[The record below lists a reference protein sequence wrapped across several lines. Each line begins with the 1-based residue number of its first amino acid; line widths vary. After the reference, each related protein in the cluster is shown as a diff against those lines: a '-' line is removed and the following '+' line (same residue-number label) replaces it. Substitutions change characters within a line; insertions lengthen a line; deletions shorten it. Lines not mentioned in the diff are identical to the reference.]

1 MGATVIVRRSL
12 VIASMLLALAALA
25 FVGWQALERPGR
37 WFVEHPLPVAK
48 THRLYDIGVV
58 DANGDGVLDI
68 YTSNHHF
75 RQLLLIGDGH
85 GGYRDALSEYG
96 LDQSRDFPQAELSFI
111 GPHIERPGV
120 YVYWLGTQLI
130 VRSHQIDEIG
140 PWQGSLRVN
149 SGVEVVVNEGFE
161 VEQTQQPGAITE
173 TVIAFASTTDGKLVL
188 RPSGQGLPISF
199 ELNGSILPAQI
210 YVGRGGVSPRASS
223 FVLAMRDRHAMAWAD
238 YNGNGLPDIFINRGA
253 LGGTLRAHS
262 DAMQQAL
269 NDELLV
275 RPADGK
281 RYVDVAAAVGI
292 QKRGCS
298 GRKAQWVDF
307 DRSGRLDL
315 FVNCQDRGNIDGL
328 YPKQLYRQDAER
340 NFEDVA
346 TAVGLGLA
354 EHELI
359 DFVWFDANN
368 DGEQDLLTSEGTG
381 FYLHRNEG
389 GTFSR
394 EFIGRGRFAREDD
407 ASLKGTTDLPWF
419 VDGKLS
425 VADFDGD
432 GYLDVFSASRMGNM
446 LLVNRGGRFSLVEPA
461 TLGLPEAS
469 LAASWVDFDNDQRP
483 DLHAV
488 PQGLFRQRA
497 DRTFTRT
504 GLLAQSSSGQYRAA
518 IVNWFDL
525 DNDGR
530 LDALIALSIE
540 PDFKRWWERQPPR
553 RPRDEWKLIAF
564 RNVGD
569 AGHWLQVALVG
580 PPGNRDGIGARV
592 SVATADGEQTHEI
605 GRADGSFFS
614 QGHYRLYFG
623 LGPHARADAVRIR
636 WPDGHEQELRDV
648 AGDRLLTVEREEA
661 GQDTQ

>member
-1 MGATVIVRRSL
+1 MEATVIVRRSL
-12 VIASMLLALAALA
+12 VITAVLIALAALA
-25 FVGWQALERPGR
+25 FAGLQAFERSGG
-37 WFVEHPLPVAK
+37 WFVEHPMPVTK

-58 DANGDGVLDI
+58 DADGDGILDI

-96 LDQSRDFPQAELSFI
+96 LDQSREFPEAELSFV
-111 GPHIERPGV
+111 GPRIERPGV

-130 VRSHQIDEIG
+130 VRSHQIGEIG

-149 SGVEVVVNEGFE
+149 SGIEVVVNEGFE
-161 VEQTQQPGAITE
+161 VEQTQQPGATTE

-210 YVGRGGVSPRASS
+210 YVGRGGASPRASS

-253 LGGTLRAHS
+253 LGGTLRTHS
-262 DAMQQAL
+262 DEMQQAL

-275 RPADGK
+275 RPTDSQ

-307 DRSGRLDL
+307 NRSGLLDL
-315 FVNCQDRGNIDGL
+315 FVNCQDRGNVDGL
-328 YPKQLYRQDAER
+328 YPKQLYRQDAKHS
-340 NFEDVA
+340 FTDVA
-346 TAVGLGLA
+346 TAVGLGLP

-359 DFVWFDANN
+359 DFVWFDADN
-368 DGEQDLLTSEGTG
+368 DGMQDLLTSEGTG
-381 FYLHRNEG
+381 FYLYRNAA

-394 EFIGRGRFAREDD
+394 EFIGRGPFVREDD
-407 ASLKGTTDLPWF
+407 PSLKGTTDLPWF

-432 GYLDVFSASRMGNM
+432 GYLDVFSASRMGNV

-461 TLGLPEAS
+461 TIGLPEAS
-469 LAASWVDFDNDQRP
+469 VAASWVDFDNDQRP
-483 DLHAV
+483 DLHAL
-488 PQGLFRQRA
+488 PQGLFRQRD
-497 DRTFTRT
+497 DRTFART
-504 GLLAQSSSGQYRAA
+504 GMLAQPSDGQYRAA

-530 LDALIALSIE
+530 MDALIALSFD
-540 PDFKRWWERQPPR
+540 PDFKRWWQRKPPR

-564 RNVGD
+564 RNVGEV
-569 AGHWLQVALVG
+569 GHWLQVTLVG
-580 PPGNRDGIGARV
+580 PPGNRDGVGARV
-592 SVATADGEQTHEI
+592 SVVTPDGEQTREA
-605 GRADGSFFS
+605 GLADGSFFS

-623 LGPHARADAVRIR
+623 LGPHARAELVRVR
-636 WPDGHEQELRDV
+636 WPDGHQQEFRDV
-648 AGDRLLTVEREEA
+648 AGDRLLTVQRQGERV
-661 GQDTQ
+661 GTQ